1 MSKEEVDKTELV
13 LELLGIAAGIVLA
26 VLQTRKQFRPTL
38 PPSMNYPEKG
48 GWF

>member
-26 VLQTRKQFRPTL
+26 VLQTRRQFRQQYIGYNPRE
-38 PPSMNYPEKG
+38 SWG
-48 GWF
+48 GQ